1 MTQRLRPRLRAPILT
16 AVVGLA
22 LAVAVAVAAGWM
34 AAAPVA
40 VVSLTAAAAY
50 YWLGG
55 TDTDAGAM
63 IARRADERQRTVRL
77 QVRALAGFLML
88 AGASAGALVAALVNQ
103 PAWPYALT
111 VGIGVLTFVGG
122 LILGRTSADLTGG
135 AAFPRLD
142 ERRAAVFIDALQR
155 AGVVMFLAAAAGS
168 VVMIGRVADDA
179 FRYLAVGFAGA
190 VAIGFAVFWPRP
202 RTRSGTRPGTR

>member
-16 AVVGLA
+16 AGVGLA

-63 IARRADERQRTVRL
+63 IACRADERQRTVRL
-77 QVRALAGFLML
+77 QVRALAGFLMFV
-88 AGASAGALVAALVNQ
+88 GASAGALVAALAKQ
-103 PAWPYALT
+103 PAWPYAVI

-122 LILGRTSADLTGG
+122 LILGRTSVDLTGG
-135 AAFPRLD
+135 AFPRLD

-202 RTRSGTRPGTR
+202 RTRPGTR